1 MSGTEAGK
9 DTRIRRTGYGVFFLS
24 GICAMSSGVVV
35 SLLRE
40 QYGLSFART
49 GTLLSMMSIGNM
61 LAAFLAGWLPGKI
74 GTRAAILILCA
85 GYTLGYG
92 GTALTG
98 AALLLMAAFFLVGLA
113 KGAALNRCTV
123 MAGMHTENRTRS
135 MQILHSCYACGALL
149 CPFLINALSGAGEKL
164 PLAGL
169 AAAGLAMWLLLA
181 FSGMEGKNGT
191 AEGMAQQR
199 DHSFLRTKTFWL
211 LTAMVFCQN
220 AAETGVTGWLVTYY
234 REREILSGVLSA
246 YAMTIMWSATL
257 TARLLIAFVLPIR
270 NHAKALCVMG
280 ACCTALYALMIPLT
294 DPVPAITVLFL
305 FSASIAGV
313 NPMST
318 GMTGR
323 NMSPESMGILLPIA
337 ACGGILMP
345 AVIGFAANWFGLQT
359 GMLTNLVPCLGI
371 MILGGVLRR
380 NERKAETA

>member
-1 MSGTEAGK
+1 M
-9 DTRIRRTGYGVFFLS
+9 GYGVFFLS

-40 QYGLSFART
+40 QYGLSFAQT

-74 GTRAAILILCA
+74 GTRAAILLLCT

-98 AALLLMAAFFLVGLA
+98 AVILLMTCFFLVGLA

-123 MAGMHTENRTRS
+123 MVGLHTQNRNRS
-135 MQILHSCYACGALL
+135 MQVLHSCYACGALL
-149 CPFLINALSGAGEKL
+149 CPFLINALNGAGEKM

-169 AAAGLAMWLLLA
+169 AACGLAMWLVLA
-181 FSGMEGKNGT
+181 CSGMEGRSLPDKNQV
-191 AEGMAQQR
+191 QQKDR
-199 DHSFLRTKTFWL
+199 SFLRTKSFWL

-246 YAMTIMWSATL
+246 YAMTIMWGATL
-257 TARLLIAFVLPIR
+257 IARLLIAFVLPVR
-270 NHAKALCVMG
+270 NHAKALCLMG
-280 ACCTALYALMIPLT
+280 AGCAALYAAMIPLT

-318 GMTGR
+318 GMTGKH
-323 NMSPESMGILLPIA
+323 MSPESMGILLPIA

-345 AVIGFAANWFGLQT
+345 AVIGFAANQFGLQT
-359 GMLTNLVPCLGI
+359 GMLINLIPCLGI
-371 MILGGVLRR
+371 MILGGILWK
-380 NERKAETA
+380 NGKKEKAA

>member
-1 MSGTEAGK
+1 
-9 DTRIRRTGYGVFFLS
+9 
-24 GICAMSSGVVV
+24 MSSGVVV

-40 QYGLSFART
+40 QHGLSFAQT
-49 GTLLSMMSIGNM
+49 GTLLSTMSIGNM
-61 LAAFLAGWLPGKI
+61 LAAFLAGWLPVRI
-74 GTRAAILILCA
+74 GTRAAILLLCA
-85 GYTLGYG
+85 GYMLGYG
-92 GTALTG
+92 VTALTG
-98 AALLLMAAFFLVGLA
+98 AAVLLMTAFFLVGLA

-123 MAGMHTENRTRS
+123 MVGMHTETRARS

-149 CPFLINALSGAGEKL
+149 CPFLINALNEAGKTL
-164 PLAGL
+164 PMAGL
-169 AAAGLAMWLLLA
+169 AVVGLGLWLMLA
-181 FSGMEGKNGT
+181 LSGMEGRSGRD
-191 AEGMAQQR
+191 GPAQHR
-199 DHSFLRTKTFWL
+199 DRSFLRTRAFWL

-234 REREILSGVLSA
+234 REQGILNGVLSA
-246 YAMTIMWSATL
+246 YSMTIMWGATL
-257 TARLLIAFVLPIR
+257 IARLLIAFVLPIR

-280 ACCTALYALMIPLT
+280 ACCTVLYALMIPLT

-305 FSASIAGV
+305 FSAAIAGV

-345 AVIGFAANWFGLQT
+345 LVIGFAANQFGLQT

-371 MILGGVLRR
+371 MILGAILRKEALFS
-380 NERKAETA
+380 NSCSG

>member
-1 MSGTEAGK
+1 MNGTEAGK

-24 GICAMSSGVVV
+24 GICAMSSGIVV

-49 GTLLSMMSIGNM
+49 GTLLSMMSVGNM

-98 AALLLMAAFFLVGLA
+98 TAALLTAAFFLVGMA

-149 CPFLINALSGAGEKL
+149 CPFLINALRGAGEKL

-169 AAAGLAMWLLLA
+169 AAAGLVMWLLLA
-181 FSGMEGKNGT
+181 FSGMEGRNGRT
-191 AEGMAQQR
+191 EGQTQQR
-199 DHSFLRTKTFWL
+199 DRSFLRTKTFWL

-257 TARLLIAFVLPIR
+257 IARLLIAFVLPIR

-280 ACCTALYALMIPLT
+280 ACCAGLYALMIPLT
-294 DPVPAITVLFL
+294 EPVPAIVVLFL
-305 FSASIAGV
+305 FSAAIAGV

-318 GMTGR
+318 GMTGK

-345 AVIGFAANWFGLQT
+345 AVIGFAANQFGLQT

-371 MILGGVLRR
+371 MILGGVLRK
-380 NERKAETA
+380 NERKAETV

>member
-1 MSGTEAGK
+1 MKEAGAGK

-24 GICAMSSGVVV
+24 GICAMSSGIVV

-49 GTLLSMMSIGNM
+49 GTLLSMMSVGNM

-98 AALLLMAAFFLVGLA
+98 TAALLTVAFFLVGMA

-181 FSGMEGKNGT
+181 FSGMEGRIGR
-191 AEGMAQQR
+191 AEGPVQQR
-199 DHSFLRTKTFWL
+199 DRSFLRTKTFWL

>member
-1 MSGTEAGK
+1 MKAAG
-9 DTRIRRTGYGVFFLS
+9 DDRIRRMGYGVFFLS
-24 GICAMSSGVVV
+24 GVCAMSSGVVV

-40 QYGLSFART
+40 QHGLSFAQT
-49 GTLLSMMSIGNM
+49 GTLLSTMSIGNM
-61 LAAFLAGWLPGKI
+61 LAAFLAGWLPVRI
-74 GTRAAILILCA
+74 GTRAAILLLCA
-85 GYTLGYG
+85 GYMLGYG
-92 GTALTG
+92 VTALTG
-98 AALLLMAAFFLVGLA
+98 AAVLLMTAFFLVGLA

-123 MAGMHTENRTRS
+123 MVGMHTETRARS

-149 CPFLINALSGAGEKL
+149 CPFLINALNEAGKTL
-164 PLAGL
+164 PMAGL
-169 AAAGLAMWLLLA
+169 AAVGLGLWLLLA
-181 FSGMEGKNGT
+181 LSGMEGRSG
-191 AEGMAQQR
+191 EDGPAQHR
-199 DHSFLRTKTFWL
+199 DRSFLRTRAFWL

-234 REREILSGVLSA
+234 REQGILNGMLSA
-246 YAMTIMWSATL
+246 YSMTIMWGATL
-257 TARLLIAFVLPIR
+257 IARLLIAFVLPIR

-280 ACCTALYALMIPLT
+280 ACCTVLYALMIPLT

-305 FSASIAGV
+305 FSAAIAGV

-345 AVIGFAANWFGLQT
+345 LVIGFAANQFGLQT

-371 MILGGVLRR
+371 MILGAILRKEALFS
-380 NERKAETA
+380 NSCSG

>member
-1 MSGTEAGK
+1 MKAAG
-9 DTRIRRTGYGVFFLS
+9 DDRIRRMGYGVFFLS
-24 GICAMSSGVVV
+24 GVCAMSSGVVV

-40 QYGLSFART
+40 QHGLSFAQT
-49 GTLLSMMSIGNM
+49 GTLLSTMSIGNM
-61 LAAFLAGWLPGKI
+61 LAAFLAGWLPVRI
-74 GTRAAILILCA
+74 GTRAAILLLCA
-85 GYTLGYG
+85 GYMLGYG
-92 GTALTG
+92 VTALTG
-98 AALLLMAAFFLVGLA
+98 AAVLLMTAFFLVGLA

-123 MAGMHTENRTRS
+123 MVGMHTETRAKS

-149 CPFLINALSGAGEKL
+149 CPFLINALNEAGKTL
-164 PLAGL
+164 PMAGL
-169 AAAGLAMWLLLA
+169 AVVGLGLWLLLA
-181 FSGMEGKNGT
+181 LSGMEGRSGRD
-191 AEGMAQQR
+191 GPAQHR
-199 DHSFLRTKTFWL
+199 DRSFLRTRAFWL

-234 REREILSGVLSA
+234 REQGILNGVLSA
-246 YAMTIMWSATL
+246 YSMTIMWGAAL
-257 TARLLIAFVLPIR
+257 IARLLIAFVLPIR

-280 ACCTALYALMIPLT
+280 ACCTVLYALMIPLT

-305 FSASIAGV
+305 FSAAIAGV

-345 AVIGFAANWFGLQT
+345 LVIGFAANQFGLQT

-371 MILGGVLRR
+371 MILGAILRKEALFS
-380 NERKAETA
+380 NSCSG

>member
-1 MSGTEAGK
+1 MKEAGAGK

-49 GTLLSMMSIGNM
+49 GTLLSMMSVGNM

-98 AALLLMAAFFLVGLA
+98 TAALLTVAFFLVGMA

-169 AAAGLAMWLLLA
+169 AAAGLAMWLLLV

-191 AEGMAQQR
+191 AEGAAQQR
-199 DHSFLRTKTFWL
+199 DRSFLRTKTFWL

-246 YAMTIMWSATL
+246 YAMTIMWIATL
-257 TARLLIAFVLPIR
+257 IARLLIAFVLPIR

-280 ACCTALYALMIPLT
+280 ACCAGLYALMIPLT
-294 DPVPAITVLFL
+294 EPVPAIAVLFL
-305 FSASIAGV
+305 FSAAIAGV

-318 GMTGR
+318 GMTGK

-345 AVIGFAANWFGLQT
+345 AVIGFAANQFGLQT
-359 GMLTNLVPCLGI
+359 GMLTNLVPCMGI
-371 MILGGVLRR
+371 MILGGVLRK
-380 NERKAETA
+380 NEREAETV

>member
-1 MSGTEAGK
+1 MNGRETGK
-9 DTRIRRTGYGVFFLS
+9 DTKTRRMGYGVFFLS
-24 GICAMSSGVVV
+24 GICAMSSSVVV

-40 QYGLSFART
+40 QYGLSFAQT

-61 LAAFLAGWLPGKI
+61 LAAFLAGWLPGRI
-74 GTRAAILILCA
+74 GTRAAILLLCA

-98 AALLLMAAFFLVGLA
+98 AVILLMAAFFLVGLA

-123 MAGMHTENRTRS
+123 MVGLHTQNRSRS

-149 CPFLINALSGAGEKL
+149 CPFLINALNGAGQKL

-169 AAAGLAMWLLLA
+169 AACGLAMWLLLA
-181 FSGMEGKNGT
+181 FSGMEGKIP
-191 AEGMAQQR
+191 EGKETAQQKDR
-199 DHSFLRTKTFWL
+199 SFLRTKTFWL

-257 TARLLIAFVLPIR
+257 IARLLIAFVLPIR
-270 NHAKALCVMG
+270 NHAKALCLMG
-280 ACCTALYALMIPLT
+280 AGCAVLYALMIPLT

-318 GMTGR
+318 GMTGK
-323 NMSPESMGILLPIA
+323 NMSPESMGVLLPIA

-345 AVIGFAANWFGLQT
+345 AVIGFSANQFGLQT
-359 GMLTNLVPCLGI
+359 GMLINLVPCLGI
-371 MILGGVLRR
+371 MILGGILWNNGKKEKTV
-380 NERKAETA
+380 

>member
-92 GTALTG
+92 GTALIG

-191 AEGMAQQR
+191 AEGAAQQR
-199 DHSFLRTKTFWL
+199 DRSFLRTKTFWL

-257 TARLLIAFVLPIR
+257 IARLLIAFVLPIR

>member
-1 MSGTEAGK
+1 MKAAG
-9 DTRIRRTGYGVFFLS
+9 DDRIRRMGYGVFFLS
-24 GICAMSSGVVV
+24 GVCAMSSGVVV

-40 QYGLSFART
+40 QHGLSFTQT

-61 LAAFLAGWLPGKI
+61 LAAFLAGWLPVRI
-74 GTRAAILILCA
+74 GTRAAILLLCA
-85 GYTLGYG
+85 GYMLGYG
-92 GTALTG
+92 VTALTG
-98 AALLLMAAFFLVGLA
+98 AAVLLMTAFFLVGLA

-123 MAGMHTENRTRS
+123 MVGMHTETRARS

-149 CPFLINALSGAGEKL
+149 CPFLINALNEAGKTL
-164 PLAGL
+164 PMAGL
-169 AAAGLAMWLLLA
+169 AAVGLGLWLLLA
-181 FSGMEGKNGT
+181 LSGMEGRSGRD
-191 AEGMAQQR
+191 GSAQHR
-199 DHSFLRTKTFWL
+199 DRSFLRTRAFWL

-234 REREILSGVLSA
+234 REQGILNDVLSA
-246 YAMTIMWSATL
+246 YSTTIRWSATL
-257 TARLLIAFVLPIR
+257 ISLLMITFVLPIR

-280 ACCTALYALMIPLT
+280 ACCTVLYALMIPLT

-305 FSASIAGV
+305 FSAAIAGV

-345 AVIGFAANWFGLQT
+345 LVIGFAANQFGLQT

-371 MILGGVLRR
+371 MILGAILRKEALFS
-380 NERKAETA
+380 NSCSG

>member
-1 MSGTEAGK
+1 MKAAG
-9 DTRIRRTGYGVFFLS
+9 DDRIRRMGYGVFFLS
-24 GICAMSSGVVV
+24 GVCAMSSGVVV

-40 QYGLSFART
+40 QHGLSFAQT
-49 GTLLSMMSIGNM
+49 GTLLSTMSIGNM
-61 LAAFLAGWLPGKI
+61 LAAFLAGWLPVRI
-74 GTRAAILILCA
+74 GTRAAILLLCA
-85 GYTLGYG
+85 GYMLGYG
-92 GTALTG
+92 VTALTG
-98 AALLLMAAFFLVGLA
+98 AAVLLMTAFFLVGLA

-123 MAGMHTENRTRS
+123 MVGMHTETRARS

-149 CPFLINALSGAGEKL
+149 CPFLINALNEAGKTL
-164 PLAGL
+164 PMAGL
-169 AAAGLAMWLLLA
+169 AVVGLGLWLLLA
-181 FSGMEGKNGT
+181 LSGMEGRSGRD
-191 AEGMAQQR
+191 GPAQHR
-199 DHSFLRTKTFWL
+199 DRSFLRTRAFWL

-234 REREILSGVLSA
+234 REQGILNGMLSA
-246 YAMTIMWSATL
+246 YSMTIMWGATL
-257 TARLLIAFVLPIR
+257 IARLLIAFVLPIR

-280 ACCTALYALMIPLT
+280 ACCTVLYALMIPLT

-305 FSASIAGV
+305 FSAAIAGV

-345 AVIGFAANWFGLQT
+345 LVIGFAANQFGLQT

-371 MILGGVLRR
+371 MILGAILRKEALFS
-380 NERKAETA
+380 NSCSG

>member
-98 AALLLMAAFFLVGLA
+98 AAVLLMAAFFLVGLA

-135 MQILHSCYACGALL
+135 MQILHSCYAYGALL

-181 FSGMEGKNGT
+181 FSGMEGRSGR
-191 AEGMAQQR
+191 AEDPAQQR

-234 REREILSGVLSA
+234 REREILSGMLSA

-257 TARLLIAFVLPIR
+257 IARLLIAFVLPIR
-270 NHAKALCVMG
+270 NQAKALCVMG

-323 NMSPESMGILLPIA
+323 NMNPESMGILLPIA

-345 AVIGFAANWFGLQT
+345 AVIGFAANQFGLQT

-371 MILGGVLRR
+371 MILGGVLRK

>member
-1 MSGTEAGK
+1 MSETEKK
-9 DTRIRRTGYGVFFLS
+9 DTRTRRTGYGVFFLS
-24 GICAMSSGVVV
+24 GICAISSGIVV

-40 QYGLSFART
+40 QIGLSFART
-49 GTLLSMMSIGNM
+49 GTLLSMMSVGNM

-74 GTRAAILILCA
+74 GTRAAILLLCA

-98 AALLLMAAFFLVGLA
+98 TAALLMAAFFLVGLA

-123 MAGMHTENRTRS
+123 MAGMHTRNRTRS

-149 CPFLINALSGAGEKL
+149 CPFLINALGAAGGKL

-169 AAAGLAMWLLLA
+169 AAVGLAMWLLLA
-181 FSGMEGKNGT
+181 FSGMEGRRP
-191 AEGMAQQR
+191 AEDGPARGR
-199 DHSFLRTKTFWL
+199 DLSFLRTRTFWL

-257 TARLLIAFVLPIR
+257 IARLLIAFVLPIR
-270 NHAKALCVMG
+270 NHAKALCIMG
-280 ACCTALYALMIPLT
+280 ACCAALYALMIPMT
-294 DPVPAITVLFL
+294 ETVPAVAVLFL
-305 FSASIAGV
+305 FSAAIAGV

-318 GMTGR
+318 GMTGKHM
-323 NMSPESMGILLPIA
+323 NPESMGILLPIA
-337 ACGGILMP
+337 ASGGILMP
-345 AVIGFAANWFGLQT
+345 AVIGFAANRFGLQT
-359 GMLTNLVPCLGI
+359 GMLINLAPCLGI
-371 MILGGVLRR
+371 MVLGVVLQYS
-380 NERKAETA
+380 EKAKETRE

>member
-1 MSGTEAGK
+1 MKAAG
-9 DTRIRRTGYGVFFLS
+9 DDRIRRMGYGVFFLS
-24 GICAMSSGVVV
+24 GVCAMSSGVVV

-40 QYGLSFART
+40 QHGLSFAQT
-49 GTLLSMMSIGNM
+49 GTLLSTMSIGNM
-61 LAAFLAGWLPGKI
+61 LAAFLAGWLPVRI
-74 GTRAAILILCA
+74 GTRAAILLLCA
-85 GYTLGYG
+85 GYMLGYG
-92 GTALTG
+92 VTALTG
-98 AALLLMAAFFLVGLA
+98 AAVLLMTAFFLVGLA

-123 MAGMHTENRTRS
+123 MVGMHTETRARS

-149 CPFLINALSGAGEKL
+149 CPFLINALNEAGKTL
-164 PLAGL
+164 PMAGL
-169 AAAGLAMWLLLA
+169 AVVGLGLWLLLA
-181 FSGMEGKNGT
+181 LSGMEGRSG
-191 AEGMAQQR
+191 EGGPAQQR
-199 DHSFLRTKTFWL
+199 DRSFLRTRAFWL

-234 REREILSGVLSA
+234 REQGILNGMLSA
-246 YAMTIMWSATL
+246 YSMTIMWGATL
-257 TARLLIAFVLPIR
+257 IARLLIAFVLPIR

-280 ACCTALYALMIPLT
+280 ACCTVLYALMIPLT

-305 FSASIAGV
+305 FSAAIAGV

-345 AVIGFAANWFGLQT
+345 LVIGFAANQFGLQT

-371 MILGGVLRR
+371 MILGAILRKEALFS
-380 NERKAETA
+380 NSCSG

>member
-1 MSGTEAGK
+1 MNGTETGK

-61 LAAFLAGWLPGKI
+61 LAAFLAGWLPGRI

-98 AALLLMAAFFLVGLA
+98 AAVLLMAAFFLVGLA

-181 FSGMEGKNGT
+181 FSGMEGRSGR
-191 AEGMAQQR
+191 AEDPARQR
-199 DHSFLRTKTFWL
+199 DRSFLRTKTFWL

-234 REREILSGVLSA
+234 REREILSGMLSA

-257 TARLLIAFVLPIR
+257 IARLLIAFVLPIR
-270 NHAKALCVMG
+270 NQAKALCVMG

-371 MILGGVLRR
+371 MILGGVLRK

>member
-1 MSGTEAGK
+1 MNGTETGK
-9 DTRIRRTGYGVFFLS
+9 DTKTRRTGYGVFFLS

-35 SLLRE
+35 SLLRK
-40 QYGLSFART
+40 QYGLSFAQT
-49 GTLLSMMSIGNM
+49 GTLLSIMSIGNM
-61 LAAFLAGWLPGKI
+61 LAAFLAGWLPGRI
-74 GTRAAILILCA
+74 GTRAAILLLCA

-98 AALLLMAAFFLVGLA
+98 VVILLMTAFFLVGLA

-123 MAGMHTENRTRS
+123 MVGLHTQNRSRS

-149 CPFLINALSGAGEKL
+149 CPFLINALNSAGEKL

-169 AAAGLAMWLLLA
+169 AACGLVMWLLLA
-181 FSGMEGKNGT
+181 FSGMEGRNPEERE
-191 AEGMAQQR
+191 AAQR
-199 DHSFLRTKTFWL
+199 KDRSFLRTKTFWL

-257 TARLLIAFVLPIR
+257 IVRLLIAFVLPVR
-270 NHAKALCVMG
+270 NHAKALCLMG
-280 ACCTALYALMIPLT
+280 AACAALYALMIPLT

-318 GMTGR
+318 GMTGK
-323 NMSPESMGILLPIA
+323 NMSPESMGVLLPIA

-345 AVIGFAANWFGLQT
+345 AVIGFAANQFGLQT
-359 GMLTNLVPCLGI
+359 GMLINLVPCLGI
-371 MILGGVLRR
+371 MILGRILWKNGKK
-380 NERKAETA
+380 EKTA